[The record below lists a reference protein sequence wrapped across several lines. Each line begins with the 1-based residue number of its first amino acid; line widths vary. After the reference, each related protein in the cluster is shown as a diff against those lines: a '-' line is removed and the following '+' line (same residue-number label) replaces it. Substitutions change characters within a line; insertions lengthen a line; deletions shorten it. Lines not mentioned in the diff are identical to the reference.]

1 MKHVVFYGLLVL
13 AATLLLPGCS
23 STETVNKVDVTSN
36 TFCKVAKK
44 IEWSIDDT
52 QLTVDQ
58 VRRHNARVDSC
69 REKAVS

>member
-1 MKHVVFYGLLVL
+1 MKHVVFYTTLLVL
-13 AATLLLPGCS
+13 LALAGCAPGDV
-23 STETVNKVDVTSN
+23 VNKVDVVGDS
-36 TFCKVAKK
+36 FCRVAKK
-44 IEWSIDDT
+44 IDWSIDDT